1 LFKKTGGKQPSD
13 SEIVRTSETISS
25 ESSVSSIASGKPL
38 KPVYVILAAG
48 RGTRLWPVGEGLPKC
63 MVRVLGKPLVEW
75 VVDAVLPNAEKIVLV
90 VGYKKEMV
98 VDYFSRKPF
107 AEKIVFVEQAEQKG
121 NAHALLQAR
130 EAVGENNLVT
140 INGDSFA
147 DPTLYELIAREVE
160 KNPREFFAVGQFRED
175 AREYGLFEEK
185 SEGKER
191 EKRREEEEKRKGEK
205 RKGERGKREGGVE
218 EREEERED
226 REECSFLVKV
236 TEKPVS
242 DKPVSGVI
250 NLGNYYLPP
259 EFFDYL
265 NRVQHSPRGE
275 LEATAAV
282 NAFATYFWNHLDIN
296 LYALRNLMRDER
308 LGVIEQ
314 GAFVSGKLY
323 LGKGS
328 VIRAGT
334 RVDGPVYVGENC
346 LIGPNAF
353 LREGAIIENGCHIGN
368 SEIKN
373 SVVMNNADVPHFSY
387 VGDSV
392 ICEDVNVGGG
402 TMIANLRFDERNIRV
417 SINGKI
423 IDSGRRKLGCAIGR
437 GTKIGANCVINC
449 GVLVGSNCRVYPGV
463 VVKKN
468 LLDGETLCWNDEVKR

>member
-121 NAHALLQAR
+121 TAHALLQAR
-130 EAVGENNLVT
+130 EAVGENNFVT

-160 KNPREFFAVGQFRED
+160 KSPREFFAVGQFRED

-185 SEGKER
+185 SA
-191 EKRREEEEKRKGEK
+191 GEK
-205 RKGERGKREGGVE
+205 KEGVEKREG
-218 EREEERED
+218 R
-226 REECSFLVKV
+226 SFLAKV

-265 NRVQHSPRGE
+265 KRVEPSPRGE
-275 LEATAAV
+275 LEATDAV
-282 NAFATYFWNHLDIN
+282 NAFARDRQLRVIHFNGFRSEITYFWNHLDIN

>member
-1 LFKKTGGKQPSD
+1 MSGIGGIAKT
-13 SEIVRTSETISS
+13 
-25 ESSVSSIASGKPL
+25 

-75 VVDAVLPNAEKIVLV
+75 VIDAVLPNAEKIVLV
-90 VGYKKEMV
+90 VGYKKQLV
-98 VDYFSRKPF
+98 VDYFSQKPY
-107 AEKIVFVEQAEQKG
+107 AQKIAFVEQTEQKG
-121 NAHALLQAR
+121 TAHALLQAR
-130 EAVGENNLVT
+130 EAVGGSNFVT

-147 DPTLYELIAREVE
+147 DPTLYELMTRETE
-160 KNPREFFAVGQFRED
+160 KSPREFFAVGQYRED
-175 AREYGLFEEK
+175 AREYGLFEEEK
-185 SEGKER
+185 EEGKEN
-191 EKRREEEEKRKGEK
+191 G
-205 RKGERGKREGGVE
+205 
-218 EREEERED
+218 
-226 REECSFLVKV
+226 FLKKV
-236 TEKPVS
+236 TEKPAS
-242 DKPVSGVI
+242 NAPVPGVI
-250 NLGNYYLPP
+250 YLGNCFLPP

-265 NRVQHSPRGE
+265 ARVQPSPRGE
-275 LEATAAV
+275 FEATDAI
-282 NAFATYFWNHLDIN
+282 NAFACDHRTRVVRFDGFRSEITYFWNHLDIN

-308 LGVIEQ
+308 LGVIEP
-314 GAFVSGKLY
+314 GAFVSGKLH

-334 RVDGPVYVGENC
+334 RIDGPVYVGDNC
-346 LIGPNAF
+346 LVGPNAF
-353 LREGAIIENGCHIGN
+353 LREGAIIENSCHIGN

-392 ICEDVNVGGG
+392 LCEDVNIGGG
-402 TMIANLRFDERNIRV
+402 TMMANLRFDEKIIKV
-417 SINGKI
+417 SMNGKI

-468 LLDGETLCWNDEVKR
+468 LLDGEKLGWNDEVKH